1 MTVCLINPIPNR
13 NKWPANPWPPPR
25 ALGLAILLGLPFALP
40 AAIPTP
46 TFTPFSPPTA
56 TTTGVYVARI
66 NANGGSLTDS
76 YGNDWAGDQPYSPG
90 SFGWTQG
97 TLLVSGNCTPQGVS
111 TLDNGLWRPIRY
123 GSTVE
128 YRFDVPYADT
138 YHVVLYYVEC
148 FHAYGETR
156 SFTTSL
162 EGTQVDSFN
171 LVALSVMADGSR
183 WPVLKSYDVLVTD
196 GTLNIVLNSI
206 VDNAVVSAIQV
217 SGALPFNPTPTWS
230 PTPTATTSPCSV
242 PFTWTPLSTP
252 SPTPPT
258 SLPAPLPGA
267 PRGLAGDLWADVILG
282 KRDVPLGGVT
292 VLNSAFGGASPAQ
305 VDAHAMF
312 NPSGALVDPY
322 HEILYVWD
330 AGNNRVLGKLGIDTA
345 GSGSGADFVLGQD
358 GLNGCGCNRD
368 SNLQGSTPGSFLN
381 WPVPDARTLCGS
393 NPLSWTPEEERTTAN
408 MALDGYGNLYVPD
421 YYNNRV
427 VRYEWPTYI
436 NGKGASSVWGQAD
449 FNHWLPN
456 RNGSSTPGDDTLN
469 FSSADAV
476 YKSAGVGI
484 DPWGNLWVADQMN
497 HRVLRFPSVNGVPA
511 AHADVVFGQT
521 DFNSMTTNTTLNPS
535 PDVNYLKR
543 IVLPKAVR
551 VDGAGNVYVLD
562 SPWVNVTGSASCDGV
577 QKTGR
582 ILVFHPRNA
591 PGPSVTPAYAV
602 DGTGMVPADC
612 AVTLGLSEASGM
624 EIDPTT
630 SPQVGLWITMQ
641 QEVLQLQLHFNWG
654 VSPFVTP
661 TEAKVL
667 LRSAPSAMPSVNC
680 WQKVGPVTSNPA
692 TSYFPTDHSGVN
704 LSRGLNGM
712 DIVSGSV
719 GIDPCGDVYLTSSDT
734 EEVFSFPGPVP
745 NFNGSTI
752 QQADRY
758 LFKDVPN
765 ATWRYA
771 NTRGTY
777 DMVRGNGVAVMH
789 SNATATVTPAQLVVA
804 DNSRLMYW
812 NITPTPGA
820 FPYQNGAQPSGLAG
834 LPDPLNQTGPLF
846 GRIREDRARPQAH
859 LWAIRND
866 NYSLNQWVEVY
877 NLPLHNGSLPVAT
890 IVPTF
895 ALAGGGGT
903 SLVMPYTNGTIAYQL
918 DGIAVDPAG
927 KYIWLSD
934 PGRNRV
940 VRVLNPYG
948 TPTPVID
955 VILGQSNSTNGGC
968 NASGTA
974 SPPDAGDS
982 CSSPPTA
989 YSFFRPGAVRLD
1001 PAGNLYVSDNR
1012 MEVEGTGRML
1022 RFDATQLPTPGSAPV
1037 SMRYGF
1043 PGTGNPG
1050 IAANGVYGTGG
1061 SFTSGPVGDPNQ
1073 PIVRHPWEPAF
1084 NSNNSMMV
1092 VGRNG
1097 QGGVGSTGRFPVVI
1111 QNPSTGDHPYEFL
1124 NDFMGNPY
1132 AATFDEWDNLYLT
1145 DHGRS
1150 QLMVYYQPFG
1160 PPGTET
1166 PLPTWTQTPDPHT
1179 GTPTFTPTAIPAGVY
1194 VTRINANGPTMTDSS
1209 GKTWLADQPYT
1220 PGSFG
1225 WAQGTMLVTGNCSLQ
1240 GVPPSDN
1247 ILWQPIRYGSAV
1259 EYRFDVPQPDT
1270 YHVVLYYSECFHGYG
1285 ETRTFTTTLETTR
1298 VDQFNLVALGVSSDG
1313 KRWPVVKS
1321 YDIAVTDGTLN
1332 ILLNSV
1338 VDNPV
1343 VSAIQ
1348 VSGSLPLPVTPTVTP
1363 TSSWT
1368 PTGTLTPSVIPTS
1381 TLTSTPTTTFTSTF
1395 SNTFTP
1401 SPSWT
1406 GTPTPTPTETFTMT
1420 FTPTYTPTP
1429 TSSWTSTPTPSWT
1442 LTPTSSPTWTPTLT
1456 PTSTPTF
1463 TWTVTWTPT
1472 PKGSATATPTSVWP
1486 ERPVICQPNPVKGG
1500 GTVRVWWVPQ
1510 GSQSPH
1516 RIYLVTVADRVLRR
1530 IDAGSLVPD
1539 RDFIDLEL
1547 KDRWGRPLANGLY
1560 YVVVERAGRSD
1571 VGKLVVLR

>member
-1 MTVCLINPIPNR
+1 MKVKSIKRIPWSHLLLFGFPFTLI
-13 NKWPANPWPPPR
+13 
-25 ALGLAILLGLPFALP
+25 
-40 AAIPTP
+40 AATP
-46 TFTPFSPPTA
+46 TFTPFTPPTY
-56 TTTGVYVARI
+56 TTTGVYTARI

-76 YGNDWAGDQPYSPG
+76 YGNFWAGDQAYAPG
-90 SFGWTQG
+90 SFGWAQG

-111 TLDNGLWRPIRY
+111 ELDNGLWRPIRY

-128 YRFDVPYADT
+128 YRFDIPTADT
-138 YHVVLYYVEC
+138 YHVALYYVEC

-171 LVALSVMADGSR
+171 LVALSVLPDGSR
-183 WPVLKSYDVLVTD
+183 WPVVKSYDVTVTD
-196 GTLNIVLNSI
+196 GTLNVVLNSI
-206 VDNAVVSAIQV
+206 VDSPIVSAIQV
-217 SGALPFNPTPTWS
+217 TGTLPFNPTPTWTQ
-230 PTPTATTSPCSV
+230 TPTESPSPCSA
-242 PFTWTPLSTP
+242 PYTWTPLATP
-252 SPTPPT
+252 SATPPPDI
-258 SLPAPLPGA
+258 PAPQPGA
-267 PRGLAGDLWADVILG
+267 PRGTAGDLWADVVLG
-282 KRDVPLGGVT
+282 KRDVARNGVT
-292 VLNSAFGGASPAQ
+292 VPNSAFGGMSPAQ
-305 VDAHAMF
+305 VDAHAIF

-345 GSGSGADFVLGQD
+345 GSGTGADFVLGQD
-358 GLNGCGCNRD
+358 DFNGCGCNRD
-368 SNLQGSTPGSFLN
+368 SNLQGSNPGIFVN
-381 WPVPDARTLCGS
+381 WPIPDARTLCGQS
-393 NPLSWTPEEERTTAN
+393 PLTWTPEEERTTSN
-408 MALDGYGNLYVPD
+408 MAIDGFGNLYVPD

-427 VRYEWPTYI
+427 VRYDWPTYV
-436 NGKGASSVWGQAD
+436 NGKRASYVWGQAD
-449 FNHWLPN
+449 FNSRLPN
-456 RNGSSTPGDDTLN
+456 RNSSSLPADDTLN

-476 YKSAGVGI
+476 YKTAGVGI
-484 DPWGNLWVADQMN
+484 DPWGNLWVADQFN
-497 HRVLRFPSVNGVPA
+497 HRVLRFPNVNGVPA
-511 AHADVVFGQT
+511 AHADVVFGQS
-521 DFNSMTTNTTLNPS
+521 DFNSMTTNTTLNPA
-535 PDVNYLKR
+535 PDADFLKR

-551 VDGAGNVYVLD
+551 VDGAGDVFVLD
-562 SPWVNVTGSASCDGV
+562 SPWVNETGTATCNGV

-582 ILVFHPRNA
+582 ILVFHPGNA
-591 PGPSVTPAYAV
+591 PGPSTTPSYSPGS
-602 DGTGMVPADC
+602 DGLVPAAC

-624 EIDPTT
+624 ELDPTVGA
-630 SPQVGLWITMQ
+630 PRVGLWITMQ
-641 QEVLQLQLHFNWG
+641 QEVLQLQLQFNWG
-654 VSPFVTP
+654 AAPYVTP

-667 LRSAPSAMPSVNC
+667 LRTAPSAMPGSNC
-680 WQKVGPVTSNPA
+680 WQKVDPDYTHPSSGN
-692 TSYFPTDHSGVN
+692 FPTDHSGAV
-704 LSRGLNGM
+704 LSRGMQNM

-719 GIDPCGDVYLTSSDT
+719 GIDPCGDIYLTSSDT

-758 LFKDVPN
+758 LFKNVPN

-820 FPYQNGAQPSGLAG
+820 FPYQNGAQPSGIAG
-834 LPDPLNQTGPLF
+834 LTDPLYQTGPLF
-846 GRIREDRARPQAH
+846 GRIREDRAVPQSH

-866 NYSLNQWVEVY
+866 NLSLNQWIEVY
-877 NLPLHNGSLPVAT
+877 NLPLHSGALPVAT

-903 SLVMPYTNGTIAYQL
+903 SLIMPYTNGTIAYQL

-968 NASGTA
+968 NSSGAA
-974 SPPDAGDS
+974 SPPDSGYG

-1001 PAGNLYVSDNR
+1001 PAGNLYVSDNM
-1012 MEVEGTGRML
+1012 MEVSGTGRML
-1022 RFDATQLPTPGSAPV
+1022 RFDATQLPTPATPPV
-1037 SMRYGF
+1037 SVRYGA
-1043 PGTGNPG
+1043 PNIP
-1050 IAANGVYGTGG
+1050 ANGVYGTGG

-1073 PIVRHPWEPAF
+1073 PIVREPWEPAF

-1097 QGGVGSTGRFPVVI
+1097 QGGVGTLGRFPVVI

-1124 NDFMGNPY
+1124 NDYMGNPY
-1132 AATFDEWDNLYLT
+1132 AATFDEWDNLYVT

-1160 PPGTET
+1160 PPGTQT

-1179 GTPTFTPTAIPAGVY
+1179 GTPTFTPTAIPTGVY
-1194 VTRINANGPTMTDSS
+1194 VKRINANGPTMTDSS
-1209 GKTWLADQPYT
+1209 GNTWLADQPYV

-1240 GVPPSDN
+1240 GVPSSDN
-1247 ILWQPIRYGSAV
+1247 ILWQPIRYGSTV

-1270 YHVVLYYSECFHGYG
+1270 YHVVLYYSECFHAYG
-1285 ETRTFTTTLETTR
+1285 ENRTFATVLETTQ
-1298 VDQFNLVALGVSSDG
+1298 VDQFNLVTLGVSPDG
-1313 KRWPVVKS
+1313 KRWPVVKG

-1332 ILLNSV
+1332 IILNSV
-1338 VDNPV
+1338 VDNAI

-1348 VSGSLPLPVTPTVTP
+1348 VSGSKPLPGSLTPTITPTPSRTPTWTPTGTLTPNVTYTPTGTSTATSTATFSSTATDTVTPTPTPTMTFTATSTPTFSPTATSSWTFTP

-1368 PTGTLTPSVIPTS
+1368 PTPTPSPTW
-1381 TLTSTPTTTFTSTF
+1381 TRTSTPTA
-1395 SNTFTP
+1395 
-1401 SPSWT
+1401 
-1406 GTPTPTPTETFTMT
+1406 
-1420 FTPTYTPTP
+1420 
-1429 TSSWTSTPTPSWT
+1429 
-1442 LTPTSSPTWTPTLT
+1442 TPTL
-1456 PTSTPTF
+1456 

-1472 PKGSATATPTSVWP
+1472 STGSATATPTPLSL
-1486 ERPVICQPNPVKGG
+1486 ERPVICQPNPVRGG
-1500 GTVRVWWVPQ
+1500 DTVRVWWIARHGYGPD
-1510 GSQSPH
+1510 
-1516 RIYLVTVADRVLRR
+1516 RITLVTVADRVLRSVELKSVP
-1530 IDAGSLVPD
+1530 AGAA
-1539 RDFIDLEL
+1539 FFDLEL
-1547 KDRWGRPLANGLY
+1547 KDRWGRPLANGVYFIL
-1560 YVVVERAGRSD
+1560 VESAGVAD
-1571 VGKLVVLR
+1571 VGKLLVLR